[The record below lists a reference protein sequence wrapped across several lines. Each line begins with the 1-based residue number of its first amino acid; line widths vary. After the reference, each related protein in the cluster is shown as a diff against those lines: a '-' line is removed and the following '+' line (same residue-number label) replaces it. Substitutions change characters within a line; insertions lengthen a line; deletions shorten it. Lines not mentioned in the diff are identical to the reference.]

1 MRQVA
6 AAHSNLVMRALFS
19 SRKAAAYPLY
29 LFMMATQ
36 ACALTMVFTV
46 NLVYQ
51 LQQVGLNPL
60 QLELVGTTLELTAFL
75 FAIPPGVV
83 ADVHSRRLSVIIG
96 FALLGFG
103 FLVEGGL
110 PVFEALLVAQV
121 IMGLG
126 YTFLSG
132 ATSAWIADEI
142 GQERAP
148 NAFLRGSQVS
158 QVVSFVSIF
167 FSVAIASHS
176 LQAAIIAGGVMLLCL
191 SLFLL
196 IVMPEAGFQRRSAG
210 ERENWRALFDT
221 FRAGLAMICGSRFLL
236 LILLATVFHGA
247 FSEGFDRLWTAHLL
261 ANFEFPPLGG
271 LDQIIWFGIISA
283 VSMPL
288 CLAATEVLRRRLDF
302 ADGRRVAAALIVVYV
317 TMIGSVL
324 LFVYGGSFAWA
335 LVGLWLAQAMRGIRN
350 PLMEAWIN
358 QHTASA
364 VRATVL
370 SVQGQ
375 ADALGQIAG
384 GPLVGAV
391 ALLSSL
397 RLAISLSA
405 LMLLP
410 VLPVFRRSI
419 RYTSASET

>member
-1 MRQVA
+1 MRQA
-6 AAHSNLVMRALFS
+6 AATHSNLVIQSLVS

-29 LFMMATQ
+29 LFMVAVQ
-36 ACALTMVFTV
+36 AFALTMVFTV

-51 LQQVGLNPL
+51 VQQVGLNPL
-60 QLELVGTTLELTAFL
+60 QLVLVGTTLELTAFL
-75 FAIPPGVV
+75 FEIPTGLV

-96 FALLGFG
+96 FALLGLG
-103 FLVEGGL
+103 FLVEGSL
-110 PVFEALLVAQV
+110 PLFEALLVAQV

-132 ATSAWIADEI
+132 ATSAWIVDEI
-142 GQERAP
+142 GAERAP
-148 NAFLRGSQVS
+148 NAFMRGSQVS
-158 QVVSFVSIF
+158 QVVSFGSIF
-167 FSVAIASHS
+167 VSVAIASYS
-176 LQAAIIAGGVMLLCL
+176 LQAAIIAGGIVLLCL
-191 SLFLL
+191 SLLL
-196 IVMPEAGFQRRSAG
+196 MIVMPEAGFARRPAGQRES
-210 ERENWRALFDT
+210 WRALFDT
-221 FRAGLAMICGSRFLL
+221 FRAGISMIRGSRFLL
-236 LILLATVFHGA
+236 LILLATLFHGA

-261 ANFEFPPLGG
+261 DSFQFPPLGE
-271 LDQIIWFGIISA
+271 LDQIVWFGIISA

-288 CLAATEVLRRRLDF
+288 CLAATELLRRRLDF
-302 ADGRRVAAALIVVYV
+302 ANGRQVAAALIAVYV

-324 LFVYGGSFAWA
+324 LFVYGSSFAWA
-335 LVGLWLAQAMRGIRN
+335 LFGLWLVQATRGIRN
-350 PLMEAWIN
+350 PLLEAWIN
-358 QHTASA
+358 QHTASE

-370 SVQGQ
+370 SVQSQ

-391 ALLSSL
+391 GLLSSV

-419 RYTSASET
+419 RYTSASES